1 MECRFRCPHQLRQ
14 ILSFDWIEPDGLA
27 PLIIAF
33 QEAYINRIS
42 FLVAS
47 LLSNIINQNLGSS
60 CGRAV
65 TSTTRDLGF
74 NPASAI
80 FTYYDDLLHIQI

>member
-1 MECRFRCPHQLRQ
+1 MKCRFRCPHQLRQ
-14 ILSFDWIEPDGLA
+14 ILFFDWTEPDGLA

-42 FLVAS
+42 LLVAS
-47 LLSNIINQNLGSS
+47 LLSNIINKNLGSG

-65 TSTTRDLGF
+65 TSTTKDLGF
-74 NPASAI
+74 NPAISN
-80 FTYYDDLLHIQI
+80 FYYEHLLHIQI